1 MEGPQRLASTPLR
14 LPLLESELWLLEP
27 TMQVRAQVQPVQRG
41 PPLDRPTFS
50 KVIRVVGFCSGTR
63 ERVKR
68 VRNRR
73 QAGNA
78 PRVPLTILTQK
89 QSISLRGGVRRLR
102 RAHRCASFNNQV
114 LNRRDVSQRRWVRR
128 FLCTHGYA
136 RFHRQIL
143 IIRSVSQ
150 RRRVRRLRCAHSFIP
165 SLRHLPRHR
174 QLRHLPRRDVGF
186 LFVLTWVGDCKT
198 NFETFCAAVL
208 MP

>member
-1 MEGPQRLASTPLR
+1 M
-14 LPLLESELWLLEP
+14 
-27 TMQVRAQVQPVQRG
+27 
-41 PPLDRPTFS
+41 
-50 KVIRVVGFCSGTR
+50 
-63 ERVKR
+63 KR
-68 VRNRR
+68 VRKPR

-89 QSISLRGGVRRLR
+89 KHLSERRSSSSTACPQSV
-102 RAHRCASFNNQV
+102 SFNNQV
-114 LNRRDVSQRRWVRR
+114 LNRRDVSQRRWFRR
-128 FLCTHGYA
+128 LRCTHGFA
-136 RFHRQIL
+136 LLHRQIL